1 MKKQFDY
8 TSSDAQGTMIQ
19 PIHPAIFDIQR
30 YRDYEAELLEC
41 NQSFW
46 KAEEGVQVYRRF
58 REPEV
63 FSYGCRD
70 MRRSLSLQLAGL
82 QLSMEYKADIANFLE
97 PWYGIG
103 TVASAFGCEYI
114 WHQGQAPATEPPFS
128 SVSEALKYE
137 PQPVER
143 TPIGRHTLEM
153 IEYFLDV
160 TKGQIPIS
168 LTDTQSPFN
177 SASYLIETS
186 AFYMSVIDCPE
197 EIQRLT
203 DRIAELNI
211 NFTRKQMELLG
222 DALVSPGHGFAS
234 SRYFS
239 GVGMSDDNMM
249 MLSPEQYKL
258 IEAPANGKFG
268 NAFEGPVFHSCGNW
282 SGKIDAVKQIE
293 HLQAVDG
300 AFSAET
306 DPDPNP
312 REPFGEAFTGNG
324 IVVNA
329 RIVGDKETIMD
340 QVRRLWRPGM
350 KLIVVTYCP
359 TPMEQ
364 SEVYNEIHEYCK

>member
-1 MKKQFDY
+1 MKKYFNY
-8 TSSDAQGTMIQ
+8 TSSDSQGTMIQ
-19 PIHPAIFDIQR
+19 PIHPASFDIQR
-30 YRDYEAELLEC
+30 YRDYEAELLEG
-41 NQSFW
+41 NRRFW
-46 KAEEGVQVYRRF
+46 SGDKGVQVYRRF
-58 REPEV
+58 RVPEV
-63 FSYGCRD
+63 YSYGCAD
-70 MRRSLSLQLAGL
+70 MHQSLTLQLAAL
-82 QLSMEYKADIANFLE
+82 QQSMEFKADVANFLE

-128 SVSEALKYE
+128 SVTEALEYE
-137 PQPVER
+137 PKPVEH
-143 TPIGRHTLEM
+143 TSIGKHILEM

-177 SASYLIETS
+177 VASYLIETS

-197 EIQRLT
+197 ELQRLT

-211 NFTRKQMELLG
+211 NFTRKQMELLA

-282 SGKIDAVKQIE
+282 SRKIDAVKQIE
-293 HLQAVDG
+293 NLLMVDG
-300 AFSAET
+300 AFSNET

-312 REPFGEAFTGNG
+312 PEPFSEAFAGSG

-329 RIVGDKETIMD
+329 RIVGDKENVME
-340 QVRRLWRPGM
+340 QVRRLWRPKT
-350 KLIVVTYCP
+350 KLIVVTYC
-359 TPMEQ
+359 TTTEEQ
-364 SEVYNEIHEYCK
+364 AEVYDAIKAHCE